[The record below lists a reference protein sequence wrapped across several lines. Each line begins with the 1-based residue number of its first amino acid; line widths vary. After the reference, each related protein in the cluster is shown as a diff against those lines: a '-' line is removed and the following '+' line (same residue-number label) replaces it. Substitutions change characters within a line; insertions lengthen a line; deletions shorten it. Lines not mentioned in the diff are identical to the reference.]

1 MFGLLMFVAATT
13 GYQLGNRPVAVVSSV
28 RDEGRKTVELGVK
41 VATVASLLAPALLTS
56 TPAQAAAQN
65 MPDFTQVRQDLEG
78 VFVDRLAKA
87 PTLVRLAWHS
97 SGTYDR
103 MKKDGGSGKG
113 TIRFKEE

>member
-1 MFGLLMFVAATT
+1 MFGLLIFVAAAT

-56 TPAQAAAQN
+56 TPAQAAF
-65 MPDFTQVRQDLEG
+65 PDFTEVRQDLEG

-87 PTLVRLAWHS
+87 PTMLRLAWHS

-103 MKKDGGSGKG
+103 LKKDGGSGKG

>member
-1 MFGLLMFVAATT
+1 MFVAATT

-56 TPAQAAAQN
+56 TPAQAAAQSAA
-65 MPDFTQVRQDLEG
+65 PDFTQVRQDLEG

-87 PTLVRLAWHS
+87 PTLIRLAWHS

-103 MKKDGGSGKG
+103 IKKDGGSGKG